1 MCIKKHT
8 LFLFLV
14 PFFLVSCYEQER
26 NCKDFKTGNFEFTR
40 EIDGKLETSYFERN
54 DSLQIETFRGHK
66 DTSSVRWINDCEFIL
81 KKINPKSMS
90 EKNAVQIKIL
100 TTNAK
105 GYTFEYNIVGQTK
118 KQRGSVT
125 KKE

>member
-1 MCIKKHT
+1 MCTKKHNIFF
-8 LFLFLV
+8 FLLSL
-14 PFFLVSCYEQER
+14 FLVSCYEQER
-26 NCKDFKTGNFEFTR
+26 NCQDFKTGNFEFIR
-40 EIDGKLETSYFERN
+40 EIDGKVETSYFERN
-54 DSLQIETFRGHK
+54 DSIQIETFRGKK
-66 DTSSVRWINDCEFIL
+66 DTSSVRWVNDCEFIL

>member
-1 MCIKKHT
+1 MTSKKYKIAYY
-8 LFLFLV
+8 LF
-14 PFFLVSCYEQER
+14 PFFLISCYEQER

-40 EIDGKLETSYFERN
+40 EIEGKLETSYFERN
-54 DSLQIETFRGHK
+54 DSIQIETFRGHK
-66 DTSSVRWINDCEFIL
+66 DTSSVRWVNDCEFIL

-100 TTNAK
+100 TTSTK

-125 KKE
+125 KKQ